1 MLQRL
6 ENESDHS
13 FEDEKNHRILK
24 PPWQYRHSNFS
35 VSSYAMLTP
44 IGQTLRAAREKRG
57 LSLLD
62 AAHETRIP
70 VGRLQM
76 LEQDNYAA
84 FGNMTYARSFLRR
97 YSQFLEVDASP
108 ILHEL
113 PGGVLGGPRDYRYLT
128 ESHGLWV
135 APRGQRM
142 GHLSQ
147 VAAKGRPRRSPVPA
161 GLFIFILVLA
171 GTGMWGKYVA
181 EDRLAQQRIEATE
194 SPMPETPPPPLS
206 ASTKPSVNA
215 VAEPTRILKAIPVT
229 EAEVREARAGNPGR
243 VE

>member
-1 MLQRL
+1 MKV
-6 ENESDHS
+6 S
-13 FEDEKNHRILK
+13 FETEKNHRILK

-35 VSSYAMLTP
+35 DIANVMLTP
-44 IGQTLRAAREKRG
+44 IGQTLKAAREKRG
-57 LSLLD
+57 LTLLD

-70 VGRLQM
+70 VARLQM

-84 FGNMTYARSFLRR
+84 FGSMTYARSFLRR
-97 YSQFLEVDASP
+97 YSQYLGVDASP
-108 ILHEL
+108 ILSEL

-128 ESHGLWV
+128 ENHGLWV
-135 APRGQRM
+135 APRGQRL

-147 VAAKGRPRRSPVPA
+147 AAAKGRPRRSPVPA

-181 EDRLAQQRIEATE
+181 EDRLAQQKVEAAA
-194 SPMPETPPPPLS
+194 SPLPEAPAPPLS
-206 ASTKPSVNA
+206 ASTKPSADA
-215 VAEPTRILKAIPVT
+215 VAQPTKILKAIPVT
-229 EAEVREARAGNPGR
+229 EEEVREALAGNPGR